1 MLFHPIKQSVSIL
14 LKLCSVKDHRTCQNI
29 ITSVIFCSTSWAT
42 FFFLLTYDVICD
54 TFFFFSGIYHW
65 TDAQQ
70 NRNYFFLN
78 RVVTS
83 VKQPPSL
90 ICLLVLPQTDCHNE
104 VQLYFQFLTIQ
115 TSCYSLLGKK
125 KLHKFELAC
134 LANLCPDT
142 AEEAKALIPRWVFT
156 FQTLAS
162 VCMFSILFFIR
173 CLWSCQGEFV

>member
-1 MLFHPIKQSVSIL
+1 MSH
-14 LKLCSVKDHRTCQNI
+14 
-29 ITSVIFCSTSWAT
+29 
-42 FFFLLTYDVICD
+42 
-54 TFFFFSGIYHW
+54 FFFSYHIW
-65 TDAQQ
+65 CHLWHFFFSFLGSITEQMLSKIETI
-70 NRNYFFLN
+70 FLN
-78 RVVTS
+78 RVVVS

-90 ICLLVLPQTDCHNE
+90 ICLLVLPQTDCHYE
-104 VQLYFQFLTIQ
+104 IQLYFQFLTIQ

-173 CLWSCQGEFV
+173 CLWSCEGEFV

>member
-1 MLFHPIKQSVSIL
+1 MALLSSRSQNTSKLNNISDIL
-14 LKLCSVKDHRTCQNI
+14 LCFMRH
-29 ITSVIFCSTSWAT
+29 
-42 FFFLLTYDVICD
+42 FFFLSHFDVICD
-54 TFFFFSGIYHW
+54 LSL
-65 TDAQQ
+65 
-70 NRNYFFLN
+70 NRCTGKWKLFFLN

-83 VKQPPSL
+83 VKQTPSL
-90 ICLLVLPQTDCHNE
+90 ICLLVLPQTDCCYE

-173 CLWSCQGEFV
+173 CLWSC

>member
-1 MLFHPIKQSVSIL
+1 MPHEPL
-14 LKLCSVKDHRTCQNI
+14 
-29 ITSVIFCSTSWAT
+29 
-42 FFFLLTYDVICD
+42 FFFLSHMMSSVTL
-54 TFFFFSGIYHW
+54 FFFFSGIYHW

-70 NRNYFFLN
+70 NRNYFF
-78 RVVTS
+78 
-83 VKQPPSL
+83 KQSSDL
-90 ICLLVLPQTDCHNE
+90 CKTTICLLVLPQTDCCYE

-162 VCMFSILFFIR
+162 VCMFSILFFIC
-173 CLWSCQGEFV
+173 CLWSCEGEFV

>member
-1 MLFHPIKQSVSIL
+1 MSP
-14 LKLCSVKDHRTCQNI
+14 
-29 ITSVIFCSTSWAT
+29 
-42 FFFLLTYDVICD
+42 FFYLITYDVICD
-54 TFFFFSGIYHW
+54 TFFFLSNLMSSVIYHW

-70 NRNYFFLN
+70 NRNYFF
-78 RVVTS
+78 
-83 VKQPPSL
+83 KQSSDL
-90 ICLLVLPQTDCHNE
+90 CKTTICLLVLPQTDCRYE

-162 VCMFSILFFIR
+162 ECMFSILFFIH
-173 CLWSCQGEFV
+173 CLWSCEGEFV

>member
-1 MLFHPIKQSVSIL
+1 MALLSNRSQNTSKHNNISDIL
-14 LKLCSVKDHRTCQNI
+14 WCLMSH
-29 ITSVIFCSTSWAT
+29 
-42 FFFLLTYDVICD
+42 FFFLI
-54 TFFFFSGIYHW
+54 TFWCHLWSSL
-65 TDAQQ
+65 
-70 NRNYFFLN
+70 NRCTGKWKLFFLN

-90 ICLLVLPQTDCHNE
+90 ICQLVLPQTDCCE
-104 VQLYFQFLTIQ
+104 KGQLYFQFLTIQ

-162 VCMFSILFFIR
+162 VCMFSILFFIH
-173 CLWSCQGEFV
+173 CLWSC